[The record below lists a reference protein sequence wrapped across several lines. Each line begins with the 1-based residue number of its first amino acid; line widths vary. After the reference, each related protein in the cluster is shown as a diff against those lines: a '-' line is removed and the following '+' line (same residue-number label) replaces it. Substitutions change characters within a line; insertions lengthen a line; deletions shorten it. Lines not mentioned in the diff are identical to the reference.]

1 MISMKLTAIISNL
14 ILIID
19 LIVGVVDVR
28 DKVRC

>member
-1 MISMKLTAIISNL
+1 MKLIAIFNLL
-14 ILIID
+14 ILIIG

>member
-1 MISMKLTAIISNL
+1 MKLIAILSNL